1 MSPDG
6 STKPPLPEEKLLK
19 LIREKGPHGAVALA
33 PPAAVVS
40 GVRLKSGARQVQA
53 LFGLKPRWVTL
64 VIGGLSAVLAIELV
78 VFAIQ
83 LMRPVSTMRLPD
95 AATSSTTPTEA
106 LTLSDMPSLAESASH
121 PLFTPPVT
129 SAIPGGQGP
138 GTVPSPTAKLL
149 AARLTLTGIMAGN
162 PGQAIIEDSQT
173 RKTYFVTTGQAVVDG
188 AVLEQV
194 LDNRVILDIQGEKIE
209 LTL

>member
-40 GVRLKSGARQVQA
+40 GVRLKGGARQVQA
-53 LFGLKPRWVTL
+53 LFDLKPRWVTL
-64 VIGGLSAVLAIELV
+64 VMGGLSVVLAIELV

-95 AATSSTTPTEA
+95 AATSSTIPTEA

-121 PLFTPPVT
+121 PLFTPPVI
-129 SAIPGGQGP
+129 SATPGGQGP
-138 GTVPSPTAKLL
+138 GAVPSATARLL
-149 AARLTLTGIMAGN
+149 ASRLTLTGIMAGN

-173 RKTYFVTTGQAVVDG
+173 RETYFVTTGQAVVDG

-194 LDNRVILDIQGEKIE
+194 LDNRVILDVQGEKIE